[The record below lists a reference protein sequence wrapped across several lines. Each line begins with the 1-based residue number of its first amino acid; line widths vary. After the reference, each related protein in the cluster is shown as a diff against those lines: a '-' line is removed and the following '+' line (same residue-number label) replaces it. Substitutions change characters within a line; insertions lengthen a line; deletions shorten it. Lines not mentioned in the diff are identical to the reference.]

1 MSREALHLEGVRK
14 RLGSFELDIPELTL
28 ARGYVLGLIGRNGA
42 GKTTTLNIA
51 LNLVHPD
58 AGRVMVLGMEQ
69 PGAQME
75 IKRRVGQLSETPVAY
90 EDVSLRRLA
99 RMVGSFYPTWDDGRY
114 HHYVTKFELDDGK
127 RIRQLSRGMKVK
139 AGLVLA
145 LSHAPELL
153 LLDEPTSGVDPVV
166 RRELLKEITEV
177 IRDEGRSVV
186 FSSHITQDVE
196 QVADFVAIIDGG
208 RIAEYSEKE
217 SLLGRWRRVTGS
229 LRAAP
234 SALEGFAPDGSA
246 LEGSSSEVWA
256 QARDLF
262 ADARIE
268 GTSFTAVTDRF
279 SDDWLREVGSRGFDA
294 TRVQRLGLDEILERV
309 THREEHTT

>member
-99 RMVGSFYPTWDDGRY
+99 RMVGSF
-114 HHYVTKFELDDGK
+114 
-127 RIRQLSRGMKVK
+127 SRPGTT
-139 AGLVLA
+139 A
-145 LSHAPELL
+145 STTT
-153 LLDEPTSGVDPVV
+153 TSP
-166 RRELLKEITEV
+166 
-177 IRDEGRSVV
+177 
-186 FSSHITQDVE
+186 
-196 QVADFVAIIDGG
+196 
-208 RIAEYSEKE
+208 
-217 SLLGRWRRVTGS
+217 
-229 LRAAP
+229 
-234 SALEGFAPDGSA
+234 
-246 LEGSSSEVWA
+246 SSSW
-256 QARDLF
+256 
-262 ADARIE
+262 
-268 GTSFTAVTDRF
+268 TTA
-279 SDDWLREVGSRGFDA
+279 SASGSCPGA
-294 TRVQRLGLDEILERV
+294 
-309 THREEHTT
+309 